1 MASGAAAGCYK
12 HPGECGK
19 RPLRHPIHG
28 AATQRVPS
36 RITSRMPAAVLPPS
50 TSLPY
55 SSWLT
60 ALTRRALPCATA
72 SFSLL
77 GVSMGRVEFAEKGTA
92 ATPNIKFA
100 LFLVVFWPF
109 PHPSYPGVRGAGC
122 DLASWS
128 IQTPGFALP
137 QPPAPARSSRSDPD
151 QIQDLAPT
159 NPPHPTYSYPTA
171 CRNAWKAWV
180 AMRMRPA
187 LPPCALDS
195 AGRPCV
201 RAGVAGR
208 PLPAPCLDSGGCE
221 QRAQAAQSVVARLN

>member
-1 MASGAAAGCYK
+1 MWRAPTAPSHSRCC
-12 HPGECGK
+12 HPA
-19 RPLRHPIHG
+19 RPVTYHIAHARRRAP
-28 AATQRVPS
+28 
-36 RITSRMPAAVLPPS
+36 
-50 TSLPY
+50 SLPY

-77 GVSMGRVEFAEKGTA
+77 GVSMSRVEFAEKGTA

-122 DLASWS
+122 NLASWS

-137 QPPAPARSSRSDPD
+137 QLPAPARSSRSDPD

-159 NPPHPTYSYPTA
+159 NPSHPTYSYLLLPLVGTRGRRGWRCGCAPASATGTA
-171 CRNAWKAWV
+171 ATT
-180 AMRMRPA
+180 
-187 LPPCALDS
+187 
-195 AGRPCV
+195 V
-201 RAGVAGR
+201 RAGQRWAAVRARGSRWPAGSGAMLGQWWMR
-208 PLPAPCLDSGGCE
+208 TACAGDPERRCALELDVRG
-221 QRAQAAQSVVARLN
+221 AWYV